1 MTNIHFWSPLH
12 GAYVYATVPVE
23 VAFRLAGL
31 A

>member
-1 MTNIHFWSPLH
+1 MTAIHYWSPIH

-31 A
+31 T

>member
-1 MTNIHFWSPLH
+1 MTTIHFWSPIH
-12 GAYVYATVPVE
+12 MAYIYATVPVE